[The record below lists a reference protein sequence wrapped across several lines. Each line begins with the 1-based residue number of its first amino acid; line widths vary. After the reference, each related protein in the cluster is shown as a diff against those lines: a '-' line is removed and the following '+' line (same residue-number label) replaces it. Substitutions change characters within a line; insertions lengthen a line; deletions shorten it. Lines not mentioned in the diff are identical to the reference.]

1 MGKLGKKW
9 HKKSLYSKAMTLF
22 IILLLMLTILFLL
35 YVTSTMVMY
44 EESLIDNHIKKLVT
58 SGSLADNIE
67 IEDYE
72 KNKYETTNIS
82 SKNGLKKLFK
92 TSDIKIAKNKKEK
105 GNVYD
110 LYLNDA
116 NVATISF
123 EKVGSQTKM
132 LILTIDEWKIKEI
145 TTNFDRGIYYYDII
159 IPTNY
164 KLYINNK
171 EVTDSYKESNIEEL
185 ERVTEYVEVAKTN
198 VYTLDNFIEKP
209 DIVIKDENGK
219 KVKYDLNNNKID
231 IGFFESIENIEDFRE
246 VEFEKIKKEKYV
258 LVVPKNY
265 HLASK
270 HEVSLKDLKD
280 EFFIMVD
287 EYKNKIVKY
296 HEKIGYIPK
305 ILVQP
310 KEAGVMGVLVLVAA
324 GAGVTILPNTQM
336 INVDKISILNI
347 KEDIGYKTIYMG
359 WNKHKSEVAIVK
371 NFKEFVIKKYK

>member
-72 KNKYETTNIS
+72 KNKYETSNIS

-92 TSDIKIAKNKKEK
+92 TSDIEIVKSKKEK

-219 KVKYDLNNNKID
+219 KVKYDLNNNKIE
-231 IGFFESIENIEDFRE
+231 ITK
-246 VEFEKIKKEKYV
+246 EFKTYKTYEEAKEK
-258 LVVPKNY
+258 LNGEIDI
-265 HLASK
+265 LALAENWSLFLTDDLNGYFHGFTK
-270 HEVSLKDLKD
+270 LTPYLIKDSYMYQMAYNWSHNVDITFVSRHSLKNPV
-280 EFFIMVD
+280 FTN
-287 EYKNKIVKY
+287 EY
-296 HEKIGYIPK
+296 
-305 ILVQP
+305 
-310 KEAGVMGVLVLVAA
+310 
-324 GAGVTILPNTQM
+324 
-336 INVDKISILNI
+336 
-347 KEDIGYKTIYMG
+347 
-359 WNKHKSEVAIVK
+359 VK
-371 NFKEFVIKKYK
+371 NCTVYNENAFKCEVNLEKNMVVNGQDKVDTLHDYLYFVNYEGGWKLVDMKSITE

>member
-58 SGSLADNIE
+58 SGSLADNID

-72 KNKYETTNIS
+72 KNKYETSNIS

-219 KVKYDLNNNKID
+219 KVKYDLNNNKIE
-231 IGFFESIENIEDFRE
+231 IT
-246 VEFEKIKKEKYV
+246 K
-258 LVVPKNY
+258 
-265 HLASK
+265 
-270 HEVSLKDLKD
+270 
-280 EFFIMVD
+280 
-287 EYKNKIVKY
+287 
-296 HEKIGYIPK
+296 
-305 ILVQP
+305 
-310 KEAGVMGVLVLVAA
+310 
-324 GAGVTILPNTQM
+324 
-336 INVDKISILNI
+336 
-347 KEDIGYKTIYMG
+347 
-359 WNKHKSEVAIVK
+359 
-371 NFKEFVIKKYK
+371 